1 MLTPS
6 SCRTVAFITN
16 NSTRSRQQ
24 YLEKFHALGLTHVTL
39 DEIVSCGS
47 AAASYLKETV
57 LPSLPENQRGVYMIG
72 QEALELELKEQGL
85 SWTGGTDP
93 EDDVLLPPQDFSS
106 ITPDP
111 SIGVVLYGFQS
122 RPSIISSFWVCV
134 D

>member
-1 MLTPS
+1 
-6 SCRTVAFITN
+6 
-16 NSTRSRQQ
+16 
-24 YLEKFHALGLTHVTL
+24 LTHVTL

-122 RPSIISSFWVCV
+122 RPSIISLFWVCV
-134 D
+134 R